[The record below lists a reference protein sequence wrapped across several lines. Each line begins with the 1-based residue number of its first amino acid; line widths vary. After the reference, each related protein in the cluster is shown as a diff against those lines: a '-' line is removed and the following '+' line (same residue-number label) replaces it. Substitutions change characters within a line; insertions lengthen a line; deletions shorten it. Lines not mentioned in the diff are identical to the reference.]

1 MVSGH
6 LVYNFDRWIWPALLL
21 RQNWLRWLQFVNGR
35 LKFWRHLTK
44 FYEKCRT
51 NSKRFRNN
59 LSSDVVCN
67 RIFVFRVKNLMGH
80 NLRMSITEYGQC
92 YCRSVCFFL
101 RISFDRPLRKRS
113 IHYVSFIYLPFCT
126 YLDQMKSQSKI
137 LTWFIETTLT
147 WNM

>member
-1 MVSGH
+1 MANTQIVEIFDMVSGH

-80 NLRMSITEYGQC
+80 NSRMSITEYGQC
-92 YCRSVCFFL
+92 YCRSVCFFYEYL
-101 RISFDRPLRKRS
+101 LTVHYENDSFTTFRL
-113 IHYVSFIYLPFCT
+113 FICHFVL
-126 YLDQMKSQSKI
+126 I
-137 LTWFIETTLT
+137 
-147 WNM
+147 